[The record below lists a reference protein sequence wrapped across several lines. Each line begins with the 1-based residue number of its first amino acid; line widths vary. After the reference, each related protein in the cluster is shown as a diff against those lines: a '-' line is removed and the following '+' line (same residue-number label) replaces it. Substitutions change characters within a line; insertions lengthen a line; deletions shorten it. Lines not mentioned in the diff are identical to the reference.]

1 MVNGPIEIILY
12 AHILEIKRHVQNKIE
27 INMNK
32 FELFFELVIETKN
45 PFLFLLTVKKVNT
58 ALHNNT
64 TKI

>member
-1 MVNGPIEIILY
+1 MVNGPIEMILY

-27 INMNK
+27 ININK

-45 PFLFLLTVKKVNT
+45 PFLFLLAVKKVNT
-58 ALHNNT
+58 ALHDNT